1 MREEKLGVSADAM
14 FTSPMPVAATPA
26 SGGSQAARRC
36 SRSGRGAR
44 CTPRRQAVLS
54 RVCGKRSCQSFHT
67 SQAPTSRSGAAAR
80 TGSPTPQ
87 REQERDRGQQRDP
100 GMAFVHSA
108 PQHVEARAERMAFDL
123 QQVKTPALDRSSA
136 RDLKRA

>member
-1 MREEKLGVSADAM
+1 MREEKLGVSAEAM

-54 RVCGKRSCQSFHT
+54 RVCGKRSCQSFQT
-67 SQAPTSRSGAAAR
+67 SQAPTSSSGAAADA
-80 TGSPTPQ
+80 GSPTPSAS
-87 REQERDRGQQRDP
+87 RIATAAINAIP
-100 GMAFVHSA
+100 AWHSCTRR
-108 PQHVEARAERMAFDL
+108 PS
-123 QQVKTPALDRSSA
+123 T
-136 RDLKRA
+136 